1 MVYLHLIG
9 SFEAVETYMNNC
21 LRLEYLPFKVKAN
34 WFLKNVEFDYDMSIL
49 YTDLQIFQFCIFGN
63 DTNKANIRKIFSFFC
78 FLYKPLFL
86 KYETLSLLLT
96 FHF

>member
-1 MVYLHLIG
+1 
-9 SFEAVETYMNNC
+9 MNN
-21 LRLEYLPFKVKAN
+21 LPQTGISTFKSESKLV
-34 WFLKNVEFDYDMSIL
+34 FKNVQFDYDMSIL

-63 DTNKANIRKIFSFFC
+63 DTNKANIRKNFSFFC
-78 FLYKPLFL
+78 FLYKALFL